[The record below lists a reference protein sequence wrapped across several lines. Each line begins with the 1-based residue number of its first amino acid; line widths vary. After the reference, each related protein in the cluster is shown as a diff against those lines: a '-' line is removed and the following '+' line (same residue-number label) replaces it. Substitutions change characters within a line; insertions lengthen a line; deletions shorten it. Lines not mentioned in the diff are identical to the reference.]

1 MLKKLCLPI
10 LLTTG
15 ILALAGCYNSNA
27 SASTS
32 VPDDTGTSV
41 DVDIDDLD
49 YILGK
54 YDAAGYEYS
63 YTGEPCTISMTHWDS
78 SGATVERSVIE
89 ALLRGF
95 NARYPTI
102 TVDLQILG
110 SYEETYGNNLV
121 AGNVTDVFL
130 VPDGAFTS
138 WAGFNKMVN
147 LNPYIAASTL
157 VKTDEMFPS
166 VISRYQYNSAEK
178 KAGSGV
184 QLALPKDVGPYVM
197 FYNKDQFDEMGVEY
211 PPDDRIMTID
221 EAIEMWETLTKYDS
235 KGNISRYALGGIG
248 PEGLVWSAGG
258 DFLNE
263 ERDAFPTEEKDING
277 LKRGYQFLQD
287 AYLTTK
293 IMPPNEWTAGTDA
306 ETLFSMQKISTLIA
320 GRWNVTSF
328 RTLGFDWDVAY
339 VPAFEVNPTKNMY
352 SGSVGYA
359 IYNGSEHIEAAW
371 KLVEYIASPEG
382 QEILSATG
390 FQIPCYYE
398 LAKSDD
404 VRAREKELFGYENYD
419 VFVES
424 AQNQSYGL
432 WQYRANIRWKELG
445 YDTTSERLFSTDPST
460 RYTVDEF
467 IDAARKAVNQYL

>member
-1 MLKKLCLPI
+1 MDKKTPLP
-10 LLTTG
+10 LL
-15 ILALAGCYNSNA
+15 LALGSLILVGCTNSNR
-27 SASTS
+27 
-32 VPDDTGTSV
+32 DDTGTETTSESSI
-41 DVDIDDLD
+41 DLDINDLD
-49 YILGK
+49 YILDK
-54 YDAAGYEYS
+54 YDEAGYQYS
-63 YTGEPCTISMTHWDS
+63 YSGEPCTITMTHWDS
-78 SGATVERSVIE
+78 SGASVERAVIE
-89 ALLRGF
+89 AMLQGF
-95 NARYPTI
+95 EARYPDI
-102 TVDLQILG
+102 KVILEIFP

-121 AGNVTDVFL
+121 ANKVTDVFL

-147 LNPYIAASTL
+147 LDPYIAASTL
-157 VKTDEMFPS
+157 VTPEDMFPS
-166 VISRYQYNSAEK
+166 VISRYQYNSAEQ

-197 FYNKDQFDEMGVEY
+197 FYNKDHFDEMGVDY

-221 EAIEMWETLTKYDS
+221 EAIDMWTALTKYDS
-235 KGNISRYALGGIG
+235 DGNTSRYALGGIG

-263 ERDAFPTEEKDING
+263 TRDAFPTSESDLNG
-277 LKRGYQFLQD
+277 LRRGYQFLQD

-306 ETLFSMQKISTLIA
+306 ETLFSMQRISTLVA

-328 RTLGFDWDVAY
+328 RSLGFDWDVAY
-339 VPAFEVNPTKNMY
+339 VPAFEVDPVKNMY

-359 IYNGSEHIEAAW
+359 VFNGSQHIEAAW

-398 LAKSDD
+398 LAKSED
-404 VRAREKELFGYENYD
+404 VRAREADLFGYENYD

-432 WQYRANIRWKELG
+432 WQYRSNIRWKTLG
-445 YDTTSERLFSTDPST
+445 YDTVSERLFSTDPST

-467 IDAARKAVNQYL
+467 LNVARTEVNKYL